1 VGSLVLLSESLL
13 IMDCRNLSLLELYL
27 VVLDVCHLDNQ
38 QMDGRESFMTDLDVR
53 RMDKAVGG
61 ECL

>member
-1 VGSLVLLSESLL
+1 
-13 IMDCRNLSLLELYL
+13 MDCRNLSLLELYL